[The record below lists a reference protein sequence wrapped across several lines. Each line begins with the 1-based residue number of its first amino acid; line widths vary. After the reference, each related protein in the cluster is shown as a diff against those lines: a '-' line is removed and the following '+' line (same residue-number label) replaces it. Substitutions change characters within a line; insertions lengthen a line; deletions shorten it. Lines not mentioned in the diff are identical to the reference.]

1 MTGLPTFALAQI
13 RQVLASAMVLIG
25 VLLLNSGESAA
36 SCGDYV
42 TVGGHSTT
50 MSGHGITLR
59 PVEHDP
65 SNSSDPAPRCH
76 GLFCSGNG
84 QFPVTPPTIPDTN
97 RHDDG
102 CIAVGVRVNQQS
114 VDQSNVA
121 EQPAQTIHLGLS
133 IYRPPR
139 HFSA

>member
-1 MTGLPTFALAQI
+1 MGRLPKYAI
-13 RQVLASAMVLIG
+13 NRGRQLIAPAMVLLG
-25 VLLLNSGESAA
+25 VLLLNPSWSVA

-42 TVGGHSTT
+42 TVGGRSTA
-50 MSGHGITLR
+50 MSGHEAMSRTAENDI
-59 PVEHDP
+59 P
-65 SNSSDPAPRCH
+65 NSSDPAPRCH

-84 QFPVTPPTIPDTN
+84 QAPMTPPTIPESN

-102 CIAVGVRVNQQS
+102 NIAVGICVNEAP
-114 VDQSNVA
+114 VDQSLVA
-121 EQPAQTIHLGLS
+121 EPTAQAIHLGLS

>member
-1 MTGLPTFALAQI
+1 MGRLPKFAI
-13 RQVLASAMVLIG
+13 TRGRQLIAPAMVLLG
-25 VLLLNSGESAA
+25 VLLLNPSWSVA

-42 TVGGHSTT
+42 TVGGRSTGMPGHQA
-50 MSGHGITLR
+50 MSR
-59 PVEHDP
+59 PAEDDP
-65 SNSSDPAPRCH
+65 SNPSDPAPRCH

-84 QFPVTPPTIPDTN
+84 QLPVAPPTIPESN

-102 CIAVGVRVNQQS
+102 CIAVGVCVN
-114 VDQSNVA
+114 
-121 EQPAQTIHLGLS
+121 EQPVDWSISADQPARTIHLGLS

>member
-1 MTGLPTFALAQI
+1 
-13 RQVLASAMVLIG
+13 MVLVG
-25 VLLLNSGESAA
+25 VLLLNSSESAA

-42 TVGGHSTT
+42 TVGGRSTA
-50 MSGHGITLR
+50 MSGHGVASR
-59 PVEHDP
+59 PVENDQ

-84 QFPVTPPTIPDTN
+84 QLPVTPPTIPDSN

-102 CIAVGVRVNQQS
+102 NIAVGVCVNQLP
-114 VDQSNVA
+114 VDQSHVA
-121 EQPAQTIHLGLS
+121 ELPARTIHLGLS